1 MTIAYTWQFDSLD
14 VFPTYETVTNALES
28 MHWRLTADDTLGHTA
43 QAYGEAK
50 AGPVDLENFIPFE
63 ELTLETVQG
72 WCEAAIGVDEVN
84 AIKASLVGQ
93 IDEQVSPS
101 LLSMPPPWL

>member
-14 VFPTYETVTNALES
+14 VFPTYDTVTDAVES
-28 MHWRLTADDTLGHTA
+28 MHWRLTADDGGGHQA

-50 AGPVDLENFIPFE
+50 AGPVDVNNFTPFAD
-63 ELTLETVQG
+63 LTLATVQE
-72 WCEAAIGVDEVN
+72 WCETAIGADEVN

-93 IDEQVSPS
+93 IDQQVSPTIVP
-101 LLSMPPPWL
+101 MQPPWL

>member
-1 MTIAYTWQFDSLD
+1 MTTYVWQFDSLD
-14 VFPTYETVTNALES
+14 VFPTYETVTDAVES
-28 MHWRLTADDTLGHTA
+28 MHWRLTADDGLGHQA

-50 AGPVDLENFIPFE
+50 AGPVDLDNFIPFD

-72 WCEAAIGVDEVN
+72 WCEEAIGTDEVN
-84 AIKASLVGQ
+84 AVKASLVGQ

-101 LLSMPPPWL
+101 ILSLAPPWL